1 MLGKRK
7 IYENTVLCR
16 DKSLLPESQGK
27 ALESLVGG
35 KRARTYVEASKVT
48 GISVNTLY
56 THLRHVRINHPK
68 LYKAIYRQ
76 RRSQPAVSIIAR
88 TVRCRLNA
96 VATEARSLILQYLYL
111 LLQLRDPRQE
121 IFVVVR
127 RRAVVGRIG
136 S

>member
-16 DKSLLPESQGK
+16 DISLLPESQRK
-27 ALESLVGG
+27 ALENLVGG

-68 LYKAIYRQ
+68 LYKVIYRQ
-76 RRSQPAVSIIAR
+76 RRSQPDGSIIAR
-88 TVRCRLNA
+88 TVR
-96 VATEARSLILQYLYL
+96 
-111 LLQLRDPRQE
+111 
-121 IFVVVR
+121 
-127 RRAVVGRIG
+127 
-136 S
+136 

>member
-56 THLRHVRINHPK
+56 THLRRVRSKHPK
-68 LYKAIYRQ
+68 LYKAIYRR
-76 RRSQPAVSIIAR
+76 RRSQLR
-88 TVRCRLNA
+88 ERHREA
-96 VATEARSLILQYLYL
+96 VARARDHTKQYFKRVRKWERWL
-111 LLQLRDPRQE
+111 L
-121 IFVVVR
+121 
-127 RRAVVGRIG
+127 GG
-136 S
+136 